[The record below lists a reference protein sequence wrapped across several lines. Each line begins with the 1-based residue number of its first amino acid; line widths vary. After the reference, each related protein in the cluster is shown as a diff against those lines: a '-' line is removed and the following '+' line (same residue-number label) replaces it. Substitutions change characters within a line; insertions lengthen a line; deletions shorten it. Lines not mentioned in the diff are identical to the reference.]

1 MSPTDE
7 QAKHSRI
14 THVQHLLDSGTMHQV
29 ADLLHSLKPGEIAH
43 LLEGLPHTE
52 REIIWSLVGEHDG
65 EILVHLSDTVREDLI
80 SRMDSEDLAS
90 AVENLDLDDLADLI
104 QDLPREVTVEL
115 LESLDSQR
123 RHRLESVLHYE
134 EDSAG
139 GLMNIDVISVR
150 PEVSL
155 DTVLRYM
162 RLLGE
167 RVPANTDALIV
178 VNRDDNYLGMLPLT
192 ALVTS
197 NPALTVAEAM
207 HLDFLPIP
215 AKTPAKLV
223 AERFEHHDLVSAPV
237 TDDNGLLLG
246 RITIDDVVDFIR
258 EEGEHQFMGQAG
270 LSEAEDMFA
279 PVFSSVKR
287 RALWLGLNLITVFM
301 ASLVIDL
308 FQETIEQL
316 VALAIL
322 MPIVANMGGIAGTQT
337 MTLAIRGIALGQL
350 SGKNMPWL
358 VLKEFSIGLFNSL
371 IWASIVAVVVYF
383 WFGDLGLSL
392 LIMAAMSITLVFA
405 ALNGALIPI
414 TLHRLKIDPA
424 IAGGMFLT
432 TVTDIVAFFVFLGM
446 ATMLLI

>member
-1 MSPTDE
+1 MSSVTA
-7 QAKHSRI
+7 QHKHDRLL
-14 THVQHLLDSGTMHQV
+14 QLQQLLDSGTLHQV
-29 ADLLHSLKPGEIAH
+29 ADLLHGLKAAEIAH

-52 REIIWSLVGEHDG
+52 REIIWSLVGENDG
-65 EILVHLSDTVREDLI
+65 EILVHLSDAVRADLI
-80 SRMDSEDLAS
+80 SRMDSADLAS
-90 AVENLDLDDLADLI
+90 AIATLDLDDLADLV
-104 QDLPREVTVEL
+104 QDLPRAVTDEL

-123 RHRLESVLHYE
+123 RHRLESVLHYD

-139 GLMNIDVISVR
+139 GLMNIDAISVR
-150 PEVSL
+150 PEVSV

-162 RLLGE
+162 RLLGD

-178 VNRDDNYLGMLPLT
+178 VNRDDTYLGMLPLT
-192 ALVTS
+192 TLVTS
-197 NPALTVAEAM
+197 NPSLPVGEVMT
-207 HLDFLPIP
+207 LDFLAIS
-215 AKTPAKLV
+215 AKTPARLV

-237 TDDNGLLLG
+237 TDDNGKLLG
-246 RITIDDVVDFIR
+246 RITIDDVVDVIR
-258 EEGEHQFMGQAG
+258 EEGEHQFMGHAG
-270 LSEAEDMFA
+270 LSENEDMFA

-301 ASLVIDL
+301 ASLVIDQ
-308 FQETIEQL
+308 FQETIEKL

-322 MPIVANMGGIAGTQT
+322 MPIVANMGGIAGTQS

-350 SGKNMPWL
+350 SSKNLRWL

-371 IWASIVAVVVYF
+371 IWATTVGVVVYF
-383 WFGDLGLSL
+383 WFQDLGLSL
-392 LIMAAMSITLVFA
+392 LIVAAMTITLVFA
-405 ALNGALIPI
+405 ALNGALIPM

-446 ATMLLI
+446 ATVLLV